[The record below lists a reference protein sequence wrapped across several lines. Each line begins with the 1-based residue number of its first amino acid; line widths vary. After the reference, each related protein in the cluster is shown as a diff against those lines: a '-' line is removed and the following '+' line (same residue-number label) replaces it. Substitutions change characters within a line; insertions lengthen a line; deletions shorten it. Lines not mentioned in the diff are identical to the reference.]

1 MSLDLS
7 KYFDTLNHQ
16 RLLNL
21 LRENV
26 DDERVIQLIK
36 RYHRIRMCIWKMWKR
51 PRSKM
56 KYLIKLGVPEQ
67 LAYRAANSRRKYW
80 FVSNTVAVKM
90 GLTKEILVRKGFYDL
105 ADAYQQMHVN
115 Y

>member
-1 MSLDLS
+1 M
-7 KYFDTLNHQ
+7 KKGIEELNGW
-16 RLLNL
+16 L
-21 LRENV
+21 
-26 DDERVIQLIK
+26 
-36 RYHRIRMCIWKMWKR
+36 YHRIRMCIWKMWKR

-56 KYLIKLGVPEQ
+56 KYLMKLGVPEE
-67 LAYRAANSRRKYW
+67 LAYMAANSRRKYW

-90 GLTKEILVRKGFYDL
+90 GLTKEILARKGFYDL

>member
-1 MSLDLS
+1 MKEYTEQGYVQAVSLDLS

-56 KYLIKLGVPEQ
+56 RYLMRLGIPANARQ
-67 LAYRAANSRRKYW
+67 LLKPPYTR
-80 FVSNTVAVKM
+80 TVRTV
-90 GLTKEILVRKGFYDL
+90 V
-105 ADAYQQMHVN
+105 
-115 Y
+115 